1 MDSAKGIPDE
11 VARELKLL
19 REENTRL
26 RSIVE
31 TSESPNSSALHAEP
45 LINLQ
50 KENAELEKKLSNNQL
65 LIENAF
71 DGVFLMRGRHFTY
84 VNSRFCSIT
93 GYSEDEL
100 IGPTIAFIDLIA
112 DRSKKFVEQ
121 VFESREKGNT
131 NAVRYEIGLK
141 TKSGEE
147 KIVEL
152 ASVPVVSSDAIMLM
166 GIIKDNTKRRKMEQE
181 IKRHTRIQSLLM
193 NLSIRFINIPYD
205 NIKQEVDH
213 ALSDIGEFA
222 SVDRVYIFAYDWNA
236 STMSNTHEWCAQ
248 GIEPVI
254 DTLQEL
260 PTSIVPSWIEA
271 HIKGKPIH
279 IPSVAELNNDDN
291 VKTLLTEQK
300 VKSIIT
306 IPMMFENQCMG
317 FVGFDSVINIKH
329 WNEQEISLLR
339 LFAELLV
346 NVQIKANYDKWLKE
360 AKTMAEIRQAEIRN
374 IIDFSPV
381 GIVHLSLSGEILEIN
396 QAALNIIDAPSI
408 DDIKSKNIFGRR
420 ALEKIGLIDNFRK
433 CIATKSMVSK
443 ETKYSSTWGKASY
456 VRYSLIPIITDNTVQ
471 SVLANVEDIS
481 SIKETEYKLISLKER
496 AEASDKL
503 KTAFLANMSHEIRTP
518 MNAICGFSNLLLE
531 DNVTEEQK
539 KEFVEIINLNGHQLL
554 GIINDIVDIS
564 KIESGQVTISKAK
577 FSVNSMLNDLKSVF
591 SQTARIRGLELICT
605 LGLTDS
611 ESIIFTDEVKLSQI
625 LNNLIFNAIKFTQ
638 TGEVEVGYRLQG
650 RNLEFF
656 VRDTGIG
663 IEPEQGSLIFERF
676 QQVDN
681 TTNSSRK
688 GTGLGLP
695 ISKAFVEMLGG
706 KIWFQSTPNVG
717 TIFYFTIPYIKGLS
731 VEGEKSAPAVEN
743 FIWPDKTFLVAE
755 DDDPNYQ
762 YLEHLLT
769 PTKAK
774 VIRAHNGKQAVE
786 ICLTEKIDLILMDI
800 KMPTMNGIEATKEIR
815 SQGVTTPIIAQTAYA
830 FQEDRENALRSGCN
844 HYATKPI
851 ESAELFSMI
860 HSLLQPK

>member
-19 REENTRL
+19 REENARL

-84 VNSRFCSIT
+84 VNSRFFSIT

-100 IGPTIAFIDLIA
+100 ISSKIAFIDLIA

-329 WNEQEISLLR
+329 WNEQEIS
-339 LFAELLV
+339 
-346 NVQIKANYDKWLKE
+346 
-360 AKTMAEIRQAEIRN
+360 
-374 IIDFSPV
+374 
-381 GIVHLSLSGEILEIN
+381 
-396 QAALNIIDAPSI
+396 APSAFCRATGECT
-408 DDIKSKNIFGRR
+408 DKSK
-420 ALEKIGLIDNFRK
+420 
-433 CIATKSMVSK
+433 
-443 ETKYSSTWGKASY
+443 
-456 VRYSLIPIITDNTVQ
+456 
-471 SVLANVEDIS
+471 
-481 SIKETEYKLISLKER
+481 
-496 AEASDKL
+496 
-503 KTAFLANMSHEIRTP
+503 
-518 MNAICGFSNLLLE
+518 
-531 DNVTEEQK
+531 
-539 KEFVEIINLNGHQLL
+539 
-554 GIINDIVDIS
+554 
-564 KIESGQVTISKAK
+564 
-577 FSVNSMLNDLKSVF
+577 
-591 SQTARIRGLELICT
+591 
-605 LGLTDS
+605 
-611 ESIIFTDEVKLSQI
+611 
-625 LNNLIFNAIKFTQ
+625 
-638 TGEVEVGYRLQG
+638 
-650 RNLEFF
+650 
-656 VRDTGIG
+656 
-663 IEPEQGSLIFERF
+663 
-676 QQVDN
+676 
-681 TTNSSRK
+681 
-688 GTGLGLP
+688 
-695 ISKAFVEMLGG
+695 
-706 KIWFQSTPNVG
+706 
-717 TIFYFTIPYIKGLS
+717 
-731 VEGEKSAPAVEN
+731 
-743 FIWPDKTFLVAE
+743 
-755 DDDPNYQ
+755 
-762 YLEHLLT
+762 
-769 PTKAK
+769 
-774 VIRAHNGKQAVE
+774 
-786 ICLTEKIDLILMDI
+786 
-800 KMPTMNGIEATKEIR
+800 
-815 SQGVTTPIIAQTAYA
+815 
-830 FQEDRENALRSGCN
+830 LR
-844 HYATKPI
+844 
-851 ESAELFSMI
+851 
-860 HSLLQPK
+860 